1 MIEKKFLDID
11 QPDVCYM
18 GGMLRRI
25 QVAQMAHDHGIPFTP
40 HSANWSLVTLFTMHL
55 LCAIPNPGKYLEYS
69 IEGADYYPWQ
79 EGLYVQSPYKIKD
92 GMIALP
98 EGPGWGVEI
107 SPDWLSRATYQV
119 SEVK

>member
-1 MIEKKFLDID
+1 
-11 QPDVCYM
+11 
-18 GGMLRRI
+18 
-25 QVAQMAHDHGIPFTP
+25 
-40 HSANWSLVTLFTMHL
+40 
-55 LCAIPNPGKYLEYS
+55 LEFS

-79 EGLYVQSPYKIKD
+79 EGLYVQSPYNIKD

-107 SPDWLSRATYQV
+107 NPNWLSRANYQV